1 VPLLDLFFAMLW
13 FFVFIA
19 WIWTVV
25 SVVADVFRSDDLSG
39 GGKAI
44 WVLFIIIVPWIGVLS
59 YLIARGSGMA
69 ERRYSDMVARE
80 EAMKAYIQDAAGG
93 ASAADE
99 IKKLADLHASG
110 ALTDEEFAAQKQK
123 LLS

>member
-1 VPLLDLFFAMLW
+1 MPLLDLFFAMLW

-25 SVVADVFRSDDLSG
+25 SVVADVFRSDDLGG
-39 GGKAI
+39 GGKAV

-80 EAMKAYIQDAAGG
+80 DAMKAYIQDAAGG
-93 ASAADE
+93 ASTADE
-99 IKKLADLHASG
+99 LKKLADLHASG
-110 ALTDEEFAAQKQK
+110 ALTDDEFAAQKQK
-123 LLS
+123 LLA

>member
-1 VPLLDLFFAMLW
+1 MPLLDLFFAMLW

-39 GGKAI
+39 GGKAV

-80 EAMKAYIQDAAGG
+80 DAMKAYIQDAAGG
-93 ASAADE
+93 ASTADE
-99 IKKLADLHASG
+99 LKKLADLHASG
-110 ALTDEEFAAQKQK
+110 ALTDDEFAAQKQK
-123 LLS
+123 LLA